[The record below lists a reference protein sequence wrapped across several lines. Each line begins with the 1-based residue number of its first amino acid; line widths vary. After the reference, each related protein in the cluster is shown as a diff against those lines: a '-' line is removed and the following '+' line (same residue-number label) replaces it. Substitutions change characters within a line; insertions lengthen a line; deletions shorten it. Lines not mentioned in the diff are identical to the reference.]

1 MNNNYNSVINFNSP
15 KQTMKTE
22 DTLYI
27 RILIWAY
34 NKREAGFIEKDLF
47 QEFGL
52 DTEQIKWYLKIFR
65 SNLPIS
71 ENLVGSLDYADNK
84 HTMTLT
90 AKGTSEAIAYLGLE
104 EARKSGVRAERIAKW
119 AIVIGIIVGLV
130 QIVISLFQIYLPIL
144 QIGKTYER
152 ITGSQYDKL

>member
-1 MNNNYNSVINFNSP
+1 
-15 KQTMKTE
+15 MKTE
-22 DTLYI
+22 NTLYI

-34 NKREAGFIEKDLF
+34 NKQESGFLEKDLF
-47 QEFGL
+47 QEFDL
-52 DTEQIKWYLKIFR
+52 NSEQIKWYLKVFR

-84 HTMTLT
+84 HTMALT

-119 AIVIGIIVGLV
+119 AIVIGIVVGLV
-130 QIVISLFQIYLPIL
+130 QIVIGLFQIYLPI
-144 QIGKTYER
+144 ITNDKTYER
-152 ITGSQYDKL
+152 TIEGSSI